1 MIKQKL
7 SKSQDR
13 SYAVISVKNIFFF
26 KSNLE
31 SVLSMSLIILKN
43 IELTTAKTDAE
54 SEMDLYVHQI
64 PDDGRSPLKRS
75 RMIER
80 IIYDIKRLLALRIFR
95 GSDPP
100 RHCQLSDHF
109 QVAGRVFSIPL
120 EVGRKW

>member
-100 RHCQLSDHF
+100 
-109 QVAGRVFSIPL
+109 
-120 EVGRKW
+120 